1 MFTNV
6 IKKTKQLLE
15 DYSLRLYIYTNK
27 ITNKIYIKIKIN
39 INILKIYI
47 NNFKINKFYL
57 FLNILKLT
65 KFIIKHI

>member
-47 NNFKINKFYL
+47 YKFKINKKNL
-57 FLNILKLT
+57 ILK
-65 KFIIKHI
+65 KY

>member
-15 DYSLRLYIYTNK
+15 ASSLRLYIYINK

-47 NNFKINKFYL
+47 YNFKINKKNLIFKKY
-57 FLNILKLT
+57 
-65 KFIIKHI
+65 